1 MERSI
6 MSNGTPHPCIL
17 LADDEEILLRT
28 SEQLLTFLGY
38 EVVTA
43 SNGHQALDTFFR
55 NPERF
60 ALVMVDDQMPYVT
73 GKEVC
78 RKIHELQPGQKL
90 LLCSGHSIEGEPV
103 RTDYPNLTKPYTIRE
118 LKSVLEHLLETT

>member
-1 MERSI
+1 MTTTAS
-6 MSNGTPHPCIL
+6 SPCIL

-43 SNGHQALDTFFR
+43 RDGHQALDAFLR
-55 NPERF
+55 QPDRF

-78 RKIHELQPGQKL
+78 RKIHELQPTQKL
-90 LLCSGHSIEGEPV
+90 LLCTG
-103 RTDYPNLTKPYTIRE
+103 RTADPSCHRSDYPNLTKPYTIRQ
-118 LKSVLEHLLETT
+118 LQLVLEHLLESA